1 MRARRRQLLV
11 TVVAAVVVAL
21 TGQFVPS
28 PGPAL
33 AVGCP
38 ASTTWDDLLQRCV

>member
-1 MRARRRQLLV
+1 MRARRRQILIAF
-11 TVVAAVVVAL
+11 VAAVTVAL

-28 PGPAL
+28 PGSAA